1 MNGVL
6 QAIKPP
12 GMTSSNLVVALKK
25 ILNTAKIGHTGTLDP
40 GACGVLFICIGR
52 ATKLSG
58 YLMDG
63 NKTYISEFSF
73 GCATDT
79 LDSYGT
85 ATSRGGKPVTY
96 AALKEA
102 CAVFNGE
109 IQQVPPMFSAV
120 KVGGKKMYQLA
131 RAGKE
136 IVRPARRVVVHSI
149 EILEFNEKKS
159 ACLLRIHCSK
169 GTYIRSLCADMAA
182 YMGTEG
188 HVSFLLRTSAG
199 GGEIRDAFTLREIR
213 EMVQKEDYRFLEAPD
228 KALSGYKSC
237 TLDAYLFPIITTG
250 TAIDLTKINKPS
262 SVPRKEDIRVYCG
275 GEFIGIGRAE
285 ENLLKIK
292 TMIYLRK

>member
-6 QAIKPP
+6 HAIKPP

-40 GACGVLFICIGR
+40 GACGVLFICVGR

-58 YLMDG
+58 YLMEGD
-63 NKTYISEFSF
+63 KTYIAEFRF

-79 LDSYGT
+79 LDSYGKAT
-85 ATSRGGKPVTY
+85 AWSKRPATY

-102 CAVFNGE
+102 CDVFRGG
-109 IQQVPPMFSAV
+109 IDQVPPMFSAV
-120 KVGGKKMYQLA
+120 KLDGRKMYQLA

-136 IVRPARRVVVHSI
+136 IVRPARRVTVHSI
-149 EILEFNEKKS
+149 KVLEFDEAQG

-182 YMGTEG
+182 HMGTEG

-199 GGEIRDAFTLREIR
+199 DGDIRNAYTLSEIRGMLQRDDFGFLRP
-213 EMVQKEDYRFLEAPD
+213 MDEAL
-228 KALSGYKSC
+228 AGYKSC
-237 TLDAYLFPIITTG
+237 ELEEYLFPIVTTG
-250 TAIDLTKINKPS
+250 TAIDLKKIKDPS
-262 SVPRKEDIRVYCG
+262 SVPRGEDLRVYCG
-275 GEFIGIGRAE
+275 KEFIGIGRAE

>member
-1 MNGVL
+1 VNGVL

-40 GACGVLFICIGR
+40 GACGVLFICVGR

-58 YLMDG
+58 YLMDE
-63 NKTYISEFSF
+63 NKTYIAEFAF

-79 LDSYGT
+79 LDSYGK
-85 ATSRGGKPVTY
+85 ATVWGGKPVTY
-96 AALKEA
+96 AALQEA
-102 CAVFNGE
+102 CAVFHGGME
-109 IQQVPPMFSAV
+109 QVPPMFSAV
-120 KVGGKKMYQLA
+120 KVGGQKMYQLA

-136 IVRPARRVVVHSI
+136 IVRPARRVTVHSI
-149 EILEFNEKKS
+149 KILEFDEKRG
-159 ACLLRIHCSK
+159 ACLLRIRCSK
-169 GTYIRSLCADMAA
+169 GTYVRSLCADMAA

-188 HVSFLLRTSAG
+188 YVSFLLRTSAG
-199 GGEIRDAFTLREIR
+199 GGDIRDAYTLREIR
-213 EMVQKEDYRFLEAPD
+213 EMVQRADFGFLKAADEA
-228 KALSGYKSC
+228 LTGYKSC
-237 TLDAYLFPIITTG
+237 MLDEYLFPIVTTG
-250 TAIDLTKINKPS
+250 TAIDLQKIRNPF
-262 SVPRKEDIRVYCG
+262 SVPRGEDVRVYCG